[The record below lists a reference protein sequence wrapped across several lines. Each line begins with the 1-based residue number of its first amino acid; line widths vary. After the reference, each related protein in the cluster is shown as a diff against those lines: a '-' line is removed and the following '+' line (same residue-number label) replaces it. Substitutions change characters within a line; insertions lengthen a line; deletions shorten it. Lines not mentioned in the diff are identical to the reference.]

1 MARHWCWLLLV
12 AAFAAVTTPVSG
24 AAADERI
31 LSFDSD
37 IQIGSSGVLTV
48 KETITVSAQGQKI
61 KRGIYRDFP
70 TQYRDHKNRNRN
82 VSFNLVSVTRNGEP
96 EPSHIKDLNNGV
108 RIYIGQKNKLLSKG
122 VYIYTLTYQTDRQLG
137 FFDDHDEFYWNAT
150 GHDWAFDI
158 DSASVTVHLPETVPA
173 HRIQVTAYTGP
184 PGATDRD
191 YRSQIMGDASVRLTT
206 TASLPVGSGLTVVI
220 GWPKGYVSEPDA
232 SAQLGYLL
240 QDNLELVI
248 GFLGSALVLLYFLLA
263 WYRVGR
269 DPLGGAVIPRFE
281 PPKGLSPAAARY
293 ILKMGFDN
301 HAFSA
306 ALISMAVKKRIR
318 INQQTD
324 HSTTIERDDAGD
336 NSSLSFGEKALYAA
350 LLGHSRSLELD
361 NANHKQIAAARDKL
375 KSRLVDEYHA
385 NYFFGNLKWLVPGL
399 LISILTITG
408 LAIADLQ
415 QIMMVG
421 IPILI
426 TSVFSFSAIRIWRQ
440 GKRLFAIIFLGIA
453 GVMTLGEISFMSI
466 TFDRGLVF
474 VPILVFL
481 LGINCL
487 FYFLLKA
494 PTRLGRKVMDEIEG
508 FKKYL
513 STAET
518 NRLNTLASA
527 EENLALFEKFLP
539 YALALDVDQ
548 EWSEHFS
555 ATLEHA
561 ARDPDNGYRP
571 GWYHGRAWDAR
582 HPVGFADRL
591 GKALSTT
598 VAAAATAPGSSSG
611 FSGGSSGGGGGGG
624 GGGGW

>member
-12 AAFAAVTTPVSG
+12 ATFAAVTAPISG
-24 AAADERI
+24 ATADERI

-137 FFDDHDEFYWNAT
+137 FFDDHDELYWNAT

-158 DSASVTVHLPETVPA
+158 NSASVTVHLPKTVPA

-184 PGATDRD
+184 PGAADRD

-206 TASLPVGSGLTVVI
+206 AASLPVGSGFTVVV

-232 SAQLGYLL
+232 SARLGYLL

-350 LLGHSRSLELD
+350 LLGHSRSLKLD

-385 NYFFGNLKWLVPGL
+385 NYFFGNLKWLVPGI

-548 EWSEHFS
+548 EWSEYFS

>member
-1 MARHWCWLLLV
+1 MARCWCWLLLV
-12 AAFAAVTTPVSG
+12 ATFAAATTPISG
-24 AAADERI
+24 VGADERI

-37 IQIGSSGVLTV
+37 IQVGSSGVLTV
-48 KETITVSAQGQKI
+48 KETITVTAQGQKI

-70 TQYRDHKNRNRN
+70 TQYRDHKNRSRN

-96 EPSHIKDLNNGV
+96 EPNYIKDLNNGV
-108 RIYIGQKNKLLSKG
+108 RIYIGQKNKLLAKG
-122 VYIYTLTYQTDRQLG
+122 VYTYTLTYQTDRQLG
-137 FFDDHDEFYWNAT
+137 FFDDHDELYWNAT

-158 DSASVTVHLPETVPA
+158 NSASVTVHLPKTVPA

-184 PGATDRD
+184 PGATNRD

-206 TASLPVGSGLTVVI
+206 AASLPVGSGFTVVV
-220 GWPKGYVSEPDA
+220 GWPKGYVSEPGA
-232 SAQLGYLL
+232 SARLGYLL
-240 QDNLELVI
+240 QDNLTLVI
-248 GFLGSALVLLYFLLA
+248 GFLGPALVLLYFLLA

-269 DPLGGAVIPRFE
+269 DPPGGVVIPRFE
-281 PPKGLSPAAARY
+281 PPKGISPAAARY

-301 HAFSA
+301 HTFSA

-324 HSTTIERDDAGD
+324 HSTTIERDDTGD

-361 NANHKQIAAARDKL
+361 NTNHKQIAAARDKL

-385 NYFFGNLKWLVPGL
+385 NYFWGNLKWLVPGI

-408 LAIADLQ
+408 LAIADSQ
-415 QIMMVG
+415 QIMMIG

-426 TSVFSFSAIRIWRQ
+426 ASVFSFSAIRIWRQ

-453 GVMTLGEISFMSI
+453 GVMTLGQLSLMSI

-518 NRLNTLASA
+518 TRLNTLASA

-555 ATLEHA
+555 ATIKQA

-571 GWYHGRAWDAR
+571 GWYDGGAWDAR
-582 HPVGFADRL
+582 HPTDFANRL
-591 GKALSTT
+591 GKTLSTT
-598 VAAAATAPGSSSG
+598 VVAAATAPGSSSG

>member
-1 MARHWCWLLLV
+1 MTRRWSWLLLV
-12 AAFAAVTTPVSG
+12 AAFAALTIPISG
-24 AAADERI
+24 ATADERI

-37 IQIGSSGVLTV
+37 IQIGSNGVLTV
-48 KETITVSAQGQKI
+48 KETITVTAQGQNI

-70 TQYRDHKNRNRN
+70 TQYRDHQNRSRN

-108 RIYIGQKNKLLSKG
+108 RVYIGQKNKLLAKG
-122 VYIYTLTYQTDRQLG
+122 VHAYTLTYQTDRQLG
-137 FFDDHDEFYWNAT
+137 FFDDHDELYWNAT

-158 DSASVTVHLPETVPA
+158 DRASVTVRLPEAVPT

-184 PGATDRD
+184 PGTTGRD
-191 YRSQIMGDASVRLTT
+191 YRSQIMGDASVRLAT

-232 SAQLGYLL
+232 SARLGYFLHDQL
-240 QDNLELVI
+240 ALVI
-248 GFLGSALVLLYFLLA
+248 GFAGSTLVLLYFLLA

-269 DPLGGAVIPRFE
+269 DPPGGTVIPRFQ
-281 PPKGLSPAAARY
+281 PPKGLSPAAVRY
-293 ILKMGFDN
+293 ILRMGFDN

-324 HSTTIERDDAGD
+324 HATTIERDDGAD
-336 NSSLSFGEKALYAA
+336 NSALSFGEKALYTA
-350 LLGHSRSLELD
+350 LLGNSHSLELD

-375 KSRLVDEYHA
+375 KSRLADEYHA
-385 NYFFGNLKWLVPGL
+385 NYFFGNLKWLVPGI

-415 QIMMVG
+415 QAMMFG

-426 TSVFSFSAIRIWRQ
+426 ASVFGFSAIRIWRQ

-453 GVMTLGEISFMSI
+453 GIVTLGQLSFISI
-466 TFDRGLVF
+466 TFDKGLAF
-474 VPILVFL
+474 ISILVFL

-494 PTRLGRKVMDEIEG
+494 PTRLGRNVMDEIEG

-539 YALALDVDQ
+539 YALAMDVDQ
-548 EWSEHFS
+548 EWSKHFS
-555 ATLEHA
+555 ATLEQA
-561 ARDPDNGYRP
+561 ALDPDNGYRP

-582 HPVGFADRL
+582 NPVGFADRL
-591 GKALSTT
+591 GKTLSTT